1 MSYFLFAN
9 EEESNSKINLD
20 ILYEKK
26 QSRDLKQLS
35 IFNKILNRIHTRIE
49 ITGKNKR
56 NDRHIWFNVP
66 EYIFGEPLYD
76 KNDCIAYLVIKLED
90 NGFLVKYLHP
100 NTLFVSWHMF
110 VPSYIRTEFK
120 KKTGKLMDD
129 RGNISDNKKTENV
142 DTPELV
148 NAGLIANGNVNDKSK
163 KDFTP
168 IHQYKP
174 TGKFVYN
181 PEILEKIEKK
191 VSFG

>member
-20 ILYEKK
+20 VLYEKK
-26 QSRDLKQLS
+26 QARDLKQLS

-56 NDRHIWFNVP
+56 NERHIWFNVP

-76 KNDCIAYLVIKLED
+76 KNDCIAYLVIKLEE

-120 KKTGKLMDD
+120 KKTGRIMDD
-129 RGNISDNKKTENV
+129 KGNISDGKKTEPTEIP
-142 DTPELV
+142 DLLPT
-148 NAGLIANGNVNDKSK
+148 LIEKTK

-168 IHQYKP
+168 IQQYKP

-191 VSFG
+191 VSFV